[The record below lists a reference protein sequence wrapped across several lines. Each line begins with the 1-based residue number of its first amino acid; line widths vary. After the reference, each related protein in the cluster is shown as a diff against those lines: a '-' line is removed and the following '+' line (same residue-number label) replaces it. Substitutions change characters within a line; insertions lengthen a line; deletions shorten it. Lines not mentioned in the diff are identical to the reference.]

1 MLHKLLP
8 RQRAPY
14 NGTLNIACDVCRRG
28 VDVRE
33 GYFSCADAESN
44 CDYDICW
51 DCFKGRKPDRVK
63 IIEEK
68 DDYYDEDEGPI
79 S

>member
-1 MLHKLLP
+1 M
-8 RQRAPY
+8 
-14 NGTLNIACDVCRRG
+14 
-28 VDVRE
+28 RE

-63 IIEEK
+63 IIEEI